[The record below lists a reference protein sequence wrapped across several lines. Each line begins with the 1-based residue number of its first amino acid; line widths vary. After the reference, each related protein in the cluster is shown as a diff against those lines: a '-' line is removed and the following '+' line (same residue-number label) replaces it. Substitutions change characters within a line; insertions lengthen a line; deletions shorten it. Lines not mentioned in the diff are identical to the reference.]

1 MLSPRLLR
9 GRSTATFVSFCDSD
23 YGMRVRL
30 VVNPRSRRGRLFA
43 GAVRDA
49 LRRRG
54 VEIAEARDVEGIDA
68 IVVAGGDG
76 TLVGELPR
84 ALALGVPVGI
94 VPLGTFNDLA
104 RTLGIPLDVEG
115 ACDVIAAA
123 NTRQIDAARVNGT
136 YYLTE
141 ASIGISSR
149 LARRQRPEEKQRF
162 GLLAIVASAL
172 TAARFARPFHA
183 EISHDGTKD
192 RVRAVQLTVANSQR
206 FGGFITVEDAAID
219 DGELDLYAVEIH
231 GLGQLLGIAGAVVSG
246 NRRFAQGLRTYR
258 AKQFDV
264 WTRRPH
270 HISADGEPAGKT
282 PARFEVLP
290 GAVRVFVP

>member
-1 MLSPRLLR
+1 
-9 GRSTATFVSFCDSD
+9 V
-23 YGMRVRL
+23 RVKL
-30 VVNPRSRRGRLFA
+30 VVNPRSRRGRLF
-43 GAVRDA
+43 GDAVRRE
-49 LRRRG
+49 LRRRN
-54 VEIAEARDVEGIDA
+54 VDVAEPPAAESIDA
-68 IVVAGGDG
+68 IVIAGGDG
-76 TLVGELPR
+76 TLVGEIPR
-84 ALALGVPVGI
+84 ALSFDVPVGI

-115 ACDVIAAA
+115 ACGVIASGKA
-123 NTRQIDAARVNGT
+123 RRIDAARVNGT
-136 YYLTE
+136 YYVTE

-172 TAARFARPFHA
+172 TAVRDARSFHA
-183 EISHDGTKD
+183 EISHDGTKELL
-192 RVRAVQLTVANSQR
+192 RAVQLTVANSQR

-219 DGELDLYAVEIH
+219 DGRLDLYAVEIENAR
-231 GLGQLLGIAGAVVSG
+231 QLLSVATAIVSG
-246 NRRFAQGLRTYR
+246 KRRSAEGLRTYR
-258 AKQFDV
+258 GKVFDV

-290 GAVRVFVP
+290 GALRVFVP